1 MASAASCN
9 LLHDEIIEIARVVSY
24 SCEDSV
30 SRTKDVFAIFTRS
43 CLSIFFQFP
52 FILIYIWIY
61 ANLYLFPTCIDN
73 MFFHPF
79 ELNNGLQPG
88 IFAFWLINYVGEFIS
103 LFVKFCAKIIHLF
116 SNNSNSNKVVNI
128 MAHKFHINIFA
139 VISLLSSL
147 LLMFSKNFLLSNFYL
162 NSMNNMNN
170 MIVEMS
176 SRVDLANCVLIS
188 FMWNTADEYYGEKS

>member
-1 MASAASCN
+1 
-9 LLHDEIIEIARVVSY
+9 
-24 SCEDSV
+24 
-30 SRTKDVFAIFTRS
+30 
-43 CLSIFFQFP
+43 
-52 FILIYIWIY
+52 
-61 ANLYLFPTCIDN
+61 
-73 MFFHPF
+73 
-79 ELNNGLQPG
+79 
-88 IFAFWLINYVGEFIS
+88 
-103 LFVKFCAKIIHLF
+103 
-116 SNNSNSNKVVNI
+116 